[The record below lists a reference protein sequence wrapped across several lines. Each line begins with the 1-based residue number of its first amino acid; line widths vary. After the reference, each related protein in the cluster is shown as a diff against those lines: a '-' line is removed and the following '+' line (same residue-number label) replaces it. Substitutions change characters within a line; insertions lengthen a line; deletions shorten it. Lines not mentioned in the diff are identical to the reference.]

1 MNGKITLLTVYMIL
15 WLTANGLA
23 QGAQTGTIRGT
34 VTDAQN
40 TVMPGVTVTATS
52 PSLQGSRSVLTDGQG
67 GFSLRNLPAGNYDIR
82 FELSGFTTVKQKSTL
97 PLGLTLEENV
107 TMQPANV
114 EVTVTVA
121 AETPA
126 PITTPIVGANFKHDE
141 IDALATPRTLQGIA
155 TLAPGLTTNTPNRN
169 QVVINGAFAFDNVF
183 MVNGVD
189 INDNL
194 FGSPQDLFIE
204 DGIEETQVLTSGLPA
219 EYGRFTGGVVNAI
232 TKSGGNSFSGSF
244 RTNFSNPQ
252 WTTQTPFETCEP
264 AVTTAGCSPAPERPD
279 DLQFVYEGTVGG
291 PVVKD
296 RLWFFGAGRYSKL
309 SNASTLPITN
319 LANVQTDTNKRGE
332 IKVTGTV
339 EVNHTI
345 QGGYLNSPA
354 EQASRPT
361 FSFTIDP
368 AAVVNPTYPNW
379 YTFVNYRGVL
389 GKKFLGEAQYS
400 TRKYRRLDTGGT
412 STDFIESPI
421 ITLTQQQAHYNAP
434 YFDSTDPEDRNNSQL
449 TGNFTYF
456 LDSGKRGRHEIKG
469 GYEWFR
475 SQNIGGNSQTAT
487 GYVIY
492 TDYTVNA
499 AGNPRFDA
507 NGRLI
512 PTFVPNR
519 TENENWIPVRGALI
533 NVDTQSLFAQDHWA
547 INSHWSADL
556 GVRYERA
563 RTEATGGLIGID
575 TDTIVPRLGTSFDVH
590 GNGRHIVHVTYGHY
604 AGRYNEAQVGA
615 NTNVGNPDVLFG
627 VYVGPPG
634 EGRDFAPGFD
644 PSNYVPYG
652 GDFPT
657 NNVFF
662 EDGLSAPIVKEFT
675 TSYGTS
681 LGGGR
686 GYVEATYI
694 WRDTQSII
702 EDFISLSNGVTT
714 IVENG
719 FEVGTF
725 TNKIYRNTDIANRAY
740 QALEFQGRQS
750 VSSRWTLN
758 GSYTLQLTNDGNYEG
773 EATNQPGVPSQ
784 IGDYPE
790 IFHSARHFPDG
801 HLFNFQRHKLV
812 LWTVYNAPLGRF
824 GDASISGLWRVNSG
838 TTYSLAATGQRLTA
852 IQTSMLSAAG
862 YPDAP
867 TNQTLYFEERGSGQF
882 VGYGVLDFDVNYN
895 VPVSG
900 TKLRPWV
907 KFDIYNLFNNQKL
920 TSWNTT
926 VSQDP
931 NTPTDSLGLATGYR
945 QGSSFGKATA
955 NTNFPQPFYAGQV
968 QTGGRTFLLAVGFR
982 F

>member
-1 MNGKITLLTVYMIL
+1 MKGKIALLTAGLIL
-15 WLTANGLA
+15 GLVSNGLA

-34 VTDAQN
+34 VLDTQRG
-40 TVMPGVTVTATS
+40 VMPGVTVTVTS
-52 PSLQGSRSVLTDGQG
+52 PALQGPRSIVTDGQG
-67 GFSLRNLPAGNYDIR
+67 GFSLRNLPAGDYEIT
-82 FELSGFTTVKQKSTL
+82 FELSGFAVVKQKSTL

-107 TMQPANV
+107 TMQPANI
-114 EVTVTVA
+114 ELTVTVA

-189 INDNL
+189 VNDNL
-194 FGSPQDLFIE
+194 LGSPQDLFIE
-204 DGIEETQVLTSGLPA
+204 DGIEETQVLASGIPA

-232 TKSGGNSFSGSF
+232 TKSGGNRFSGSF

-252 WTTQTPFETCEP
+252 WTVQTPFEKCDP
-264 AVTTAGCSPAPERPD
+264 AVTAASCAPAPERPD
-279 DLQFVYEGTVGG
+279 DLQFVYEGTLGG
-291 PVVKD
+291 PLVRD
-296 RLWFFGAGRYSKL
+296 RLWFFGAGRHSKL

-319 LANVQTDTNKRGE
+319 SANVLTNTNKRGE
-332 IKVTGTV
+332 IKVTGTPMP
-339 EVNHTI
+339 NHTI
-345 QGGYLNSPA
+345 QGGYLNSPT
-354 EQASRPT
+354 EEVSRPT

-368 AAVVNPTYPNW
+368 AAVLSHPTYPNW

-389 GKKFLGEAQYS
+389 GARLLGEAQYS
-400 TRKYRRLDTGGT
+400 TRKFRRLDTGGT
-412 STDFIESPI
+412 STNIVDSPI

-456 LDSGKRGRHEIKG
+456 VDSGKRGRHEIKG

-475 SQNIGGNSQTAT
+475 SQNVGGNSQTAT
-487 GYVIY
+487 GYVIWA
-492 TDYTVNA
+492 DLAEDA
-499 AGNPRFDA
+499 AGTPLRDA

-512 PTFVPNR
+512 PTFVPNL
-519 TENENWIPVRGALI
+519 TQNENWIPVRGALI

-547 INSHWSADL
+547 INGHWSADL

-563 RTEATGGLIGID
+563 RSEATGGLVGID
-575 TDTIVPRLGTSFDVH
+575 TDTIVPRLGASYDVE

-604 AGRYNEAQVGA
+604 GGRYNEAQVNS
-615 NTNVGNPDVLFG
+615 NTIAGNPNVLYG

-652 GDFPT
+652 GIFPT
-657 NNVFF
+657 STVFF
-662 EDGLSAPIVKEFT
+662 EEGLSAPVVREFT

-681 LGGGR
+681 IRDGK
-686 GYVEATYI
+686 GYAAATYI
-694 WRDTQSII
+694 WRDTNNFI
-702 EDFISLSNGVTT
+702 EDFITLSNGVTT
-714 IVENG
+714 VEENG
-719 FEVGTF
+719 GVFTF
-725 TNKIYRNTDIANRAY
+725 TNQIYQNTNIANRTY
-740 QALEFQGRQS
+740 QALEFQGRHNLS
-750 VSSRWTLN
+750 NRWTLN
-758 GSYTLQLTNDGNYEG
+758 GSYTVQLTNEGNYEG
-773 EATNQPGVPSQ
+773 EAANQPGITSR

-790 IFHSARHFPDG
+790 IFDAVRHFPDG
-801 HLFNFQRHKLV
+801 RLFNFQRHKLV
-812 LWTVYNAPLGRF
+812 LWSIYNAALGRF
-824 GDASISGLWRVNSG
+824 GDTSISGLWRVNSG
-838 TTYSLAATGQRLTA
+838 TTYSLAAAGQPLT
-852 IQTSMLSAAG
+852 QTQLSTLSAVG

-867 TNQTLYFEERGSGQF
+867 TDQTVYFDGRGSEQF
-882 VGYGVLDFDVNYN
+882 AGYGVLDFDVNYN
-895 VPVSG
+895 VPVFK
-900 TKLRPWV
+900 TLRPWV
-907 KFDIYNLFNNQKL
+907 KFDIFNLFNNQKL
-920 TSWNTT
+920 ITWNTA
-926 VSQDP
+926 VRQDP
-931 NTPTDSLGLATGYR
+931 NSPKDSLGLATEYI